1 MARSVVQVHPGP
13 PSKSSVNKR
22 LFSLFTLSGIPLKKP
37 FCQPFVNFSRAD
49 QIVTRLTF
57 AQGRLC
63 GTEGRKLVIAIDRLS
78 LYMLNIRVRIPRISP
93 QTLRVLE
100 RFIEH
105 PTAWRY
111 GYELSR
117 ETGLKS
123 GTLYPIL
130 MRLAKFSF
138 LETKWV
144 TTEDGVPPRH
154 TYRLTPKGGELVRS
168 LPGAV
173 SAAAKVRRP
182 AFGGVRA

>member
-1 MARSVVQVHPGP
+1 MKTP
-13 PSKSSVNKR
+13 R
-22 LFSLFTLSGIPLKKP
+22 L
-37 FCQPFVNFSRAD
+37 
-49 QIVTRLTF
+49 
-57 AQGRLC
+57 
-63 GTEGRKLVIAIDRLS
+63 
-78 LYMLNIRVRIPRISP
+78 SP

-100 RFIEH
+100 RFIER

-130 MRLAKFSF
+130 MRLAEYSL

-154 TYRLTPKGGELVRS
+154 TYRLTPKGAELARAQQATS
-168 LPGAV
+168 P
-173 SAAAKVRRP
+173 SAAHAAARTRRA
-182 AFGGVRA
+182 AFSGGHA

>member
-1 MARSVVQVHPGP
+1 V
-13 PSKSSVNKR
+13 K
-22 LFSLFTLSGIPLKKP
+22 
-37 FCQPFVNFSRAD
+37 
-49 QIVTRLTF
+49 
-57 AQGRLC
+57 
-63 GTEGRKLVIAIDRLS
+63 
-78 LYMLNIRVRIPRISP
+78 IPRISP

-130 MRLAKFSF
+130 MRLAKFSL

-168 LPGAV
+168 LSGTA
-173 SAAAKVRRP
+173 SAPAKVRRP
-182 AFGGVRA
+182 AFSGGRA

>member
-1 MARSVVQVHPGP
+1 M
-13 PSKSSVNKR
+13 K
-22 LFSLFTLSGIPLKKP
+22 
-37 FCQPFVNFSRAD
+37 
-49 QIVTRLTF
+49 
-57 AQGRLC
+57 
-63 GTEGRKLVIAIDRLS
+63 
-78 LYMLNIRVRIPRISP
+78 IPRISP

-100 RFIEH
+100 RFIER

-130 MRLAKFSF
+130 MRLAKFSL

-168 LPGAV
+168 LPRAAL
-173 SAAAKVRRP
+173 AAARVHRP
-182 AFGGVRA
+182 AFSGGHA

>member
-1 MARSVVQVHPGP
+1 V
-13 PSKSSVNKR
+13 K
-22 LFSLFTLSGIPLKKP
+22 
-37 FCQPFVNFSRAD
+37 
-49 QIVTRLTF
+49 
-57 AQGRLC
+57 
-63 GTEGRKLVIAIDRLS
+63 
-78 LYMLNIRVRIPRISP
+78 IPRISP

-154 TYRLTPKGGELVRS
+154 TYRLTPKGGELVRG
-168 LPGAV
+168 LPGAA
-173 SAAAKVRRP
+173 SAEVRVRRS
-182 AFGGVRA
+182 AFSGSRA

>member
-1 MARSVVQVHPGP
+1 M
-13 PSKSSVNKR
+13 
-22 LFSLFTLSGIPLKKP
+22 
-37 FCQPFVNFSRAD
+37 
-49 QIVTRLTF
+49 
-57 AQGRLC
+57 
-63 GTEGRKLVIAIDRLS
+63 
-78 LYMLNIRVRIPRISP
+78 SP

-105 PTAWRY
+105 STAWRY

-154 TYRLTPKGGELVRS
+154 TYRLTPKGVELVRS
-168 LPGAV
+168 LLGAA
-173 SAAAKVRRP
+173 SSGARVRRP
-182 AFGGVRA
+182 AFSGGHA

>member
-1 MARSVVQVHPGP
+1 M
-13 PSKSSVNKR
+13 K
-22 LFSLFTLSGIPLKKP
+22 
-37 FCQPFVNFSRAD
+37 
-49 QIVTRLTF
+49 
-57 AQGRLC
+57 
-63 GTEGRKLVIAIDRLS
+63 
-78 LYMLNIRVRIPRISP
+78 IPRISP

-105 PTAWRY
+105 PAAWRY

-130 MRLAKFSF
+130 MRLAKFSL

-168 LPGAV
+168 LPGAA
-173 SAAAKVRRP
+173 SAAVKARRL
-182 AFGGVRA
+182 AFSGGRA